1 MMMRTWFVILAAA
14 ALLLGCKKEPG
25 EGGRA
30 EIICTELDGKRFSLE
45 LDLKHP
51 AGPGRYQVSVWGRYP
66 GDKAFVMVSLR
77 TIDVR

>member
-1 MMMRTWFVILAAA
+1 MPNPDDLYFPAGFKTPKPV
-14 ALLLGCKKEPG
+14 K
-25 EGGRA
+25 
-30 EIICTELDGKRFSLE
+30 LDGKRFSLE